1 MTTHTNLGHVWI
13 LLLVAG
19 THNKQHSFIIC
30 SLMQK
35 ILIVFLPYVRSALGE
50 GFCRE
55 RKKKKSSCSH
65 VTSILVQRIREQKMY
80 GTCQVVM
87 SGMEK
92 NKVAIREDEGK
103 PAKRLRRAGWW
114 G

>member
-19 THNKQHSFIIC
+19 AHNKQHSFIIC

-35 ILIVFLPYVRSALGE
+35 ILIVFLTYVRSALGE

-55 RKKKKSSCSH
+55 RKKKKKFLLSCNFNSSSEN
-65 VTSILVQRIREQKMY
+65 QRAKNIWDLSGSDERY
-80 GTCQVVM
+80 G
-87 SGMEK
+87 EK
-92 NKVAIREDEGK
+92 
-103 PAKRLRRAGWW
+103 
-114 G
+114 